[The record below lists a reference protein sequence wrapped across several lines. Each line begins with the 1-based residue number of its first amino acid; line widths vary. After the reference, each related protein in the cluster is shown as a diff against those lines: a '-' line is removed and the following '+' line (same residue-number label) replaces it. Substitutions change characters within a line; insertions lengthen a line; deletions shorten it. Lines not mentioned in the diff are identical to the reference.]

1 MKVVRASWRNIL
13 ITAIISVVAVF
24 TCASPITT
32 RTAYADPPEN
42 SSQSSEQD
50 STQSSAQDDD
60 NSSGN
65 NSNSSN
71 SNSDKSGDDSD
82 DSCQSTLHGFGW
94 IFCPGQTVVGNV
106 IDLIAGAID
115 KAMNWTLLATNS
127 DKVVPIWQN
136 FLNIA
141 NIIFTV
147 IFIVMIMSM
156 ALSIGPM
163 SNYDIKKILPR
174 LLAVAVLV
182 NLSFYVCAA
191 MVDISNIAGK
201 GVYNLLTGQ
210 LATTGGGGAGNVVS
224 DNFNDLIADAF
235 AMGAG
240 VVLAFI
246 MGGTII
252 ISIILILLAIAI
264 RQIALI
270 VLVIA
275 SPVIFALYVLPNT
288 EKTAQKVMDM
298 FIRLLIVY
306 PLFMAVWG
314 GSRLVSN
321 IIASVGTDPILQ
333 LITTTA
339 CSVAPAIAIIPL
351 FNMSGGLMKSA
362 VSAMN
367 KPAASA
373 GKLVNGMERRAVGS
387 RAVKVMGQHADNKVV
402 GAARRSPLINKILA
416 ENDAL
421 DYEAK
426 IDKSALDSA
435 TSWAK
440 TLDGDQLAS
449 VVKNGYYNEI
459 GRGGKTKRVDVG
471 DNYRLRAA
479 AATYGGKM
487 GVTDVHDALAYANE
501 RANWLESKKRNK
513 EAAQL
518 RRAYADAAIASKKA
532 AIADSALSSWGSST
546 PANAGWHT
554 NFEQKY
560 NEAVAA
566 KASGMT
572 AKDLSQLKQPT
583 IHHMEEALSSGE
595 NAAELRGDDAAK
607 AKFTKAQANLR
618 DGAERVLR
626 GSGTLRGQKV
636 NSTKQEKK
644 LYENVR
650 RDEATQE
657 ALGELGRPLRNS
669 KQQRAASYFNLDT
682 TYSYFNMKD
691 NPEATRYAVEHI
703 RRDVINAPEYNELS
717 DFDKNNVEK
726 INKYQP
732 DDIKPSVTEWKLPH

>member
-1 MKVVRASWRNIL
+1 MKVVRANWRNIL
-13 ITAIISVVAVF
+13 VTAIISVVAVF
-24 TCASPITT
+24 TCISPVASHIVL
-32 RTAYADPPEN
+32 ADPPEN
-42 SSQSSEQD
+42 SNQSSEQ
-50 STQSSAQDDD
+50 S
-60 NSSGN
+60 NSSN
-65 NSNSSN
+65 NSSN
-71 SNSDKSGDDSD
+71 SNSNSSNNSNESSSDANDDGD

-94 IFCPGQTVVGNV
+94 IFCPGQTVVGNL

-141 NIIFTV
+141 NIIFTI

-163 SNYDIKKILPR
+163 SNYDIKKILPH

-210 LATTGGGGAGNVVS
+210 LTTTGGGAGNVVS

-235 AMGAG
+235 AMGTG

-252 ISIILILLAIAI
+252 ISIVLILLAIAI

-333 LITTTA
+333 LIATTA
-339 CSVAPAIAIIPL
+339 CSVAPAVAIVPL

-362 VSAMN
+362 ISAMN

-373 GKLVNGMERRAVGS
+373 GKMVNGMERRAVGTN
-387 RAVKVMGQHADNKVV
+387 AVRFMGKHADNKVI
-402 GAARRSPLINKILA
+402 GAARRSPLVNKILA
-416 ENDAL
+416 DNDAL

-435 TSWAK
+435 TAWAK
-440 TLDGDQLAS
+440 TLDSNQLAS

-459 GRGGKTKRVDVG
+459 GRGGKTKRVNVG

-479 AATYGGKM
+479 AATYGSDM
-487 GVTDVHDALAYANE
+487 GVADVHDALAYANK
-501 RANWLESKKRNK
+501 RANWLESKKRGK

-532 AIADSALSSWGSST
+532 AVADSALNAWGNSVPSS
-546 PANAGWHT
+546 AGWHSD
-554 NFEQKY
+554 FEQKY
-560 NEAVAA
+560 NEAVAS

-572 AKDLSQLKQPT
+572 FKELSQLKQPA

-595 NAAELRGDDAAK
+595 NNAEMRNDNAAK
-607 AKFTKAQANLR
+607 AKFAKAQDNMR
-618 DGAERVLR
+618 EGAESILR
-626 GSGTLRGQKV
+626 GSGTLHGQKV
-636 NSTKQEKK
+636 NPTKQERK

-650 RDEATQE
+650 RNPATIE
-657 ALGELGRPLRNS
+657 ALGELGKPLRT
-669 KQQRAASYFNLDT
+669 KEQQRTANYFNLDT

-691 NPEATRYAVEHI
+691 NPEATHYAVEHI
-703 RRDVINAPEYNELS
+703 RRDVINAPEYADLS
-717 DFDKNNVEK
+717 DYDKDNIKK
-726 INKYQP
+726 INNYKA
-732 DDIKPSVTEWKLPH
+732 DDVKPSVAEWKLPH